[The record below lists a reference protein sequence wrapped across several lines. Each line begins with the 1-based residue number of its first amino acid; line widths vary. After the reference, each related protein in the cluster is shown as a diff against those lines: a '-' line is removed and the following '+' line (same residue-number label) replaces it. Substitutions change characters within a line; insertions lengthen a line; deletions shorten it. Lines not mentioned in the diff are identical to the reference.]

1 MRYRVLALLV
11 LAAVI
16 AYVQRNAISV
26 PSKTIQE
33 DLGLTDANM
42 GVVMSAWYWGYA
54 FAQLPA
60 GWLADRWGSR
70 AAIAL
75 FATLWS
81 AFTAAMFFAAGF
93 TGILLLWLGMGVAQ
107 AGVFPSATKAI
118 GAWFPA
124 AERASASGWLIC
136 GQSLGAAIAPAL
148 VSLLLTI
155 APWQLVFVWVA
166 IPGLIWAAAY
176 RTSVPTIAEPTAR
189 SIPWARAFGTMARSP
204 SMILLCSQQ
213 FFRSAAMTFF
223 WTWFPRFLQETRGVA
238 QDQSGYLTAVPGIAA
253 LLGGIAGGYSSDWLL
268 KRTGN
273 RRLARQGVAVVGMI
287 LCSLLTVAAFFI
299 ADPVS
304 AVLCIAVGAFWGV
317 FGGVSGYSVAIE
329 FGGKS
334 VATVFATMNMCGNI
348 GSALFPMVVGWYV
361 GSGGDWNFV
370 LLAFA
375 VLFAVDALLWALLN
389 PKRPL
394 FEDDYDAR

>member
-75 FATLWS
+75 FAALWS

-93 TGILLLWLGMGVAQ
+93 TGILLLWFGMGVAQ

-148 VSLLLTI
+148 VAFLLTV

-166 IPGLIWAAAY
+166 IPGLIWAIAY
-176 RTSVPTIAEPTAR
+176 RTSVPTIAEPKAN
-189 SIPWARAFGTMARSP
+189 SIPWNIAIGTMLLSP

-268 KRTGN
+268 KQTGN
-273 RRLARQGVAVVGMI
+273 RRLARQGVAVLGMI
-287 LCSLLTVAAFFI
+287 LCSLLTFAAFFI
-299 ADPVS
+299 SDPVS
-304 AVLCIAVGAFWGV
+304 AVLCIAIGAFWGV

-334 VATVFATMNMCGNI
+334 VATVFATMNMCGNV
-348 GSALFPMVVGWYV
+348 GSALFPMIVGWYV
-361 GSGGDWNFV
+361 ARGGDWNFV

-375 VLFAVDALLWALLN
+375 LLFAVDALLWALLN
-389 PKRPL
+389 PRQPL
-394 FEDDYDAR
+394 FEDNYDAR

>member
-1 MRYRVLALLV
+1 MRHRVLALLG

-26 PSKTIQE
+26 PTKTIQA

-42 GVVMSAWYWGYA
+42 GVVMGAWYWGYA

-70 AAIAL
+70 AALVL
-75 FATLWS
+75 FAALWS
-81 AFTAAMFFAAGF
+81 AFTAAMFFAAGY
-93 TGILLLWLGMGVAQ
+93 TGILVLWLGMGVAQ

-118 GAWFPA
+118 GAWFPGS
-124 AERASASGWLIC
+124 ERASASGWLIC
-136 GQSLGAAIAPAL
+136 GQSLGAAVAPAL
-148 VSLLLTI
+148 VALLLT
-155 APWQLVFVWVA
+155 AMSWPVVFVWVA
-166 IPGLIWAAAY
+166 IPGLIWAVAY
-176 RTSVPTIAEPTAR
+176 RTSVPAIDEPKANA
-189 SIPWARAFGTMARSP
+189 IPWATTFGTMLRSP

-223 WTWFPRFLQETRGVA
+223 WTWFPRFLQETRGVP
-238 QDQSGYLTAVPGIAA
+238 QDQSGYLAA
-253 LLGGIAGGYSSDWLL
+253 LPGVAAMLGGMAGGYTSDWIL
-268 KRTGN
+268 KETGN
-273 RRLARQGVAVVGMI
+273 RRLARQGVAVAGMV
-287 LCSLLTVAAFFI
+287 LCSLLTVAAYFI
-299 ADPVS
+299 AEPVS

-334 VATVFATMNMCGNI
+334 VATVFATMNMCGNV
-348 GSALFPMVVGWYV
+348 GSALFPMLVGWYV
-361 GSGGDWNFV
+361 SRGGDWNLV
-370 LLAFA
+370 LLFFA
-375 VLFAVDALLWALLN
+375 TLFAIDALLWGILN

-394 FEDDYDAR
+394 FEDEYDAR

>member
-75 FATLWS
+75 FAALWS

-148 VSLLLTI
+148 VAILLTV

-166 IPGLIWAAAY
+166 IPGLIWAIAY
-176 RTSVPTIAEPTAR
+176 RSSVPKIAEPTAQ
-189 SIPWARAFGTMARSP
+189 SIPWARALITMVQSP

-253 LLGGIAGGYSSDWLL
+253 LFGGIAGGYSSDWLL
-268 KRTGN
+268 KQTGN
-273 RRLARQGVAVVGMI
+273 RRLARQGVAVLGMI
-287 LCSLLTVAAFFI
+287 LCSLLTFAAFFI
-299 ADPVS
+299 SEPVS
-304 AVLCIAVGAFWGV
+304 AVLCIAIGAFWGV

-334 VATVFATMNMCGNI
+334 VATVFATMNMCGNV
-348 GSALFPMVVGWYV
+348 GSAIFPMIVGWYV
-361 GSGGDWNFV
+361 AQGGDWNFV

-375 VLFAVDALLWALLN
+375 MLFAVDALLWALLN
-389 PKRPL
+389 PRQPL
-394 FEDDYDAR
+394 FEDVYDAR